1 MSNYCFTFNF
11 TGYLIGLLIGL
22 LAIYIFFRLSSYENP
37 KQTTF
42 CYCPDCENEL
52 CSSKGFIS
60 DVNGIVTYI
69 CPKCNKISI
78 WDFDTYP
85 FPFLIEQEE
94 KCIKK

>member
-1 MSNYCFTFNF
+1 MDNF
-11 TGYLIGLLIGL
+11 TGYLVGLLIGL
-22 LAIYIFFRLSSYENP
+22 LVICIFLRLSSDYENS

-60 DVNGIVTYI
+60 DVNGIVTYM
-69 CPKCNKISI
+69 CPQCCKVIK

-94 KCIKK
+94 TCAKNHIPK